1 MACVGNDNPCFIGG
15 DDLTYPVQF
24 LLSDGETPIDLTG
37 ASAKMDL
44 RDEVTSASVAQ
55 VMSGGITDATNGQMV
70 FTLTDVET
78 LSLLP
83 RTETTKKWVFS
94 VKLTYVDL
102 SEQTI
107 LAGDLTL
114 DQAATA

>member
-44 RDEVTSASVAQ
+44 R
-55 VMSGGITDATNGQMV
+55 
-70 FTLTDVET
+70 
-78 LSLLP
+78 
-83 RTETTKKWVFS
+83 
-94 VKLTYVDL
+94 
-102 SEQTI
+102 
-107 LAGDLTL
+107 
-114 DQAATA
+114 

>member
-24 LLSDGETPIDLTG
+24 LLSDGETPIPLTG
-37 ASAKMDL
+37 ATAKMEL
-44 RDEVTSASVAQ
+44 RDSVTDAVVAQ
-55 VMSGGITDATNGQMV
+55 LMSGGITDAANGQMV
-70 FTLTDVET
+70 FTLTDDET
-78 LSLLP
+78 LALLP

>member
-37 ASAKMDL
+37 ASAAMVL
-44 RDEVTSASVAQ
+44 RDNVTDVAVAQ
-55 VMSGGITDATNGQMV
+55 AMSGGITDATNGQMI
-70 FTLTDVET
+70 FTLTDTET
-78 LSLLP
+78 LALLP
-83 RTETTKKWVFS
+83 RAETSKKWVFS

-107 LAGDLTL
+107 LAGELTL

>member
-37 ASAKMDL
+37 ATAAMDL
-44 RDEVTSASVAQ
+44 RDSVTDASVAQ

-78 LSLLP
+78 ALLLP
-83 RTETTKKWVFS
+83 RTVATQKWVFS

-107 LAGDLTL
+107 LAGELTL